1 MSYAPL
7 DVKNKIVVVTGG
19 TSGLGRAVAL
29 GFAQA
34 GACIAAASSNPDKV
48 AAMDNELSALG
59 ARHHTG
65 PLDVTDPQAVENFLQ
80 QVAAKFGRIDALV
93 HAAGIMKRCPAA
105 DLSIADFERVLK
117 VNLTGNFIV
126 AQAVGRIMLAQTPDK
141 LGIRGSI
148 TNIASLSSFV
158 SFSEVI
164 AYSVSK
170 AGVNGITRGL
180 ANEWTPHGVRV
191 NAIAPGVFPTELNRP
206 LIDGTPRGQWIKAH
220 TPAGR
225 FGNADEIVGL
235 AIYLAS
241 DAASFTSGQTIAV
254 DGGFLA
260 KGV

>member
-1 MSYAPL
+1 MHYAPL
-7 DVKNKIVVVTGG
+7 DVKDKVVVVTGG
-19 TSGLGRAVAL
+19 TSGLGRAVTL

-34 GACIAAASSNPDKV
+34 GAKVVAASSNPDKV
-48 AAMDNELSALG
+48 AAITGELAEFGSQ
-59 ARHHTG
+59 HHAA
-65 PLDVTDPQAVENFLQ
+65 PLDVTDPDGVQKFFHM
-80 QVAAKFGRIDALV
+80 VADKYGRIDSLL
-93 HAAGIMKRCPAA
+93 HAAGIMKRCLAV

-126 AQAVGRIMLAQTPDK
+126 AQAAGRIMLKQSPDHV
-141 LGIRGSI
+141 GIRGSI
-148 TNIASLSSFV
+148 TSIASLSSFV

-180 ANEWTPHGVRV
+180 ANEWTPLGVRV

-241 DAASFTSGQTIAV
+241 DSASFTSGQTIAV

>member
-7 DVKNKIVVVTGG
+7 DIKNKIMVVTGG

-34 GACIAAASSNPDKV
+34 GAIVIAASSNPDKV
-48 AAMDNELSALG
+48 AAIAGELAALG
-59 ARHHTG
+59 PHHHAAA
-65 PLDVTDPQAVENFLQ
+65 LDVTDPDKVQSFFN
-80 QVAAKFGRIDALV
+80 QVADKHGRIDGVL
-93 HAAGIMKRCPAA
+93 HAAGIMKRCPAE
-105 DLSIADFERVLK
+105 DLSIADFERVIK

-126 AQAVGRIMLAQTPDK
+126 AQAAGRLMLKQTPDHR
-141 LGIRGSI
+141 GIRGSI
-148 TNIASLSSFV
+148 TSIASLSSFV

-170 AGVNGITRGL
+170 SGVNGITRGL

-191 NAIAPGVFPTELNRP
+191 NAIAPGVFPTDLNRP

-225 FGNADEIVGL
+225 FGDAEEIVGL